1 MYDVGF
7 RIMVSSVAGRDYAQ
21 NCLGRTA
28 GRAAYSLLK
37 ADRSK
42 YGLEVTIGDSLA
54 EKLMVP
60 IKNR

>member
-1 MYDVGF
+1 L
-7 RIMVSSVAGRDYAQ
+7 RDYAQ

-37 ADRSK
+37 ADWSK
-42 YGLEVTIGDSLA
+42 YGLEVTLA
-54 EKLMVP
+54 EKLVVP